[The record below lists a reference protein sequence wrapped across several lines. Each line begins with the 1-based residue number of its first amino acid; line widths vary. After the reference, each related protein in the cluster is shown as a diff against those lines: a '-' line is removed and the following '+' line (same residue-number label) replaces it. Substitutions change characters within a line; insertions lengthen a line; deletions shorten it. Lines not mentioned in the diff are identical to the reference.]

1 MKIFLRLAII
11 FIVGFLIG
19 YILVSAVKADIG
31 GPPTET
37 PYLTPEPTVTAVPVT
52 PEPTILPTLEPT
64 ASPTAEPTPSGTPQ
78 VTPAPSPSLS
88 PIEEDAALD
97 KKILVAIDLN
107 SALIIDH
114 REAIDHN
121 NALINVLILLIIVAT
136 LTLLVLIINIR
147 RLNKSISEWDN
158 FDWEE

>member
-1 MKIFLRLAII
+1 MKIFLRLTL
-11 FIVGFLIG
+11 FFVIG
-19 YILVSAVKADIG
+19 YLVGYAFVSIVRADIG

-64 ASPTAEPTPSGTPQ
+64 ASPTAEPTPSVTPQ
-78 VTPAPSPSLS
+78 VTTAPSPSLS
-88 PIEEDAALD
+88 PEDEDIMLD
-97 KKILVAIDLN
+97 KKII
-107 SALIIDH
+107 
-114 REAIDHN
+114 EAIEENRIVIIENSEAIAVN
-121 NALINVLILLIIVAT
+121 NALINALIFLIMLAT

-147 RLNKSISEWDN
+147 RLNKSISEWND